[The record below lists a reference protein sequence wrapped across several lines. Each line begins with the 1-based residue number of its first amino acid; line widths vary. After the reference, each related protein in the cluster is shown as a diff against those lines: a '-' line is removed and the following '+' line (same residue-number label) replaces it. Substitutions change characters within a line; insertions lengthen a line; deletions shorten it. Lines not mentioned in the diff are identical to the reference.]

1 MILQRWLFLLMML
14 LLVAAI
20 TGGTANPDVKDGCQE
35 RCGDV
40 IVPYPFGIGEQ
51 RCAMNQHFFLDCTST
66 DNGLHELWFGE
77 NMPARNISL
86 LNGTV
91 TIGILA
97 SFDCYYNSGRQSRQ
111 SQQSWQSQLFNSN
124 ISLGSGPFTFSDSR
138 NVFTAVG
145 CDTAAMV
152 TNEDVT
158 SGFGCLS
165 LCTVNATMS
174 KENSCIGSGCCHTAI
189 PKGLKSLNITL
200 QSFRNHTAV
209 LQFNP
214 CSFAFLE
221 DKDSLDLSDWPLS
234 RTPTYLDASNVVI
247 EWVAQNKTCEEAQ
260 ANKSSYACGINTNCN
275 YSDNGHGYRCACKK
289 GFEGNPYLEQGCQDI
304 DECKYPEKYPCDG
317 KCHNTIGDYECK
329 CPLGMRG
336 DGKRDCRGFGII
348 TIIISVVVGVVG
360 VLLLLIGGWWLYKIM
375 EKRKSIKLKQKFF
388 RQNGGLLL
396 QQQLSSSDQGISKT
410 KVFSSEELETATDGF
425 NVNRILG
432 QGGQGTVYKGML
444 ADGVIVAV
452 KRSTMVSEE
461 NLEGFINEVCI
472 LSQINQR
479 NIVRLLGCCLEAEV
493 PLLVYEFIPNG
504 TLSEYLHRQNEEFPL
519 SWEMRLQ
526 IAAETAGAL
535 CYLHSAASIPI
546 YHRDIKSTNILLD
559 HKYRAKIAD
568 FGTSRSLSVDQTHLT
583 TNVQGTFGYLD
594 PEYFWSSQYT
604 DKSDVYSFGV
614 VLAELLTRQKAIFT
628 NESQERKN
636 LAAHFVLLMEENIIF
651 DIVDPQIKEHC
662 PKEDVIGVA
671 NIAMRC
677 LNLKGKK
684 RPTMKQVTSDLERI
698 IQLSQK
704 KDVQQNNEEAES
716 ITVQVISAWDDAS
729 TSITCRSFQVD
740 QALSSSAVEPLV
752 PFKTW

>member
-1 MILQRWLFLLMML
+1 MILQRWGLLPMML
-14 LLVAAI
+14 LLVVAAI
-20 TGGTANPDVKDGCQE
+20 TGATANPDVKDGCQE

-51 RCAMNQHFFLDCTST
+51 RCAMNSNFFLRCTST
-66 DNGLHELWFGE
+66 DDGHHELWFGFV
-77 NMPARNISL
+77 PARHISVEE
-86 LNGTV
+86 GTV
-91 TIGILA
+91 IIDFVPA
-97 SFDCYYNSGRQSRQ
+97 FDCYDKSGQQVRLYNLSMD
-111 SQQSWQSQLFNSN
+111 LIDPYT
-124 ISLGSGPFTFSDSR
+124 ISESR
-138 NVFTAVG
+138 NMFTAVG
-145 CDTAAMV
+145 CDTIAMG
-152 TNEDVT
+152 TNKEAT
-158 SGFGCLS
+158 SGVGCLS

-174 KENSCIGSGCCHTAI
+174 KENSCSGSGCCQTSI
-189 PKGLKSLNITL
+189 PKGLKSLNITV
-200 QSFRNHTAV
+200 QSLRNHTTV
-209 LQFNP
+209 SEFNP
-214 CSFAFLE
+214 CGFAFLQE
-221 DKDSLDLSDWPLS
+221 KVSFNLSDWPLS
-234 RTPTYLDASNVVI
+234 RTPTDFDRSNVVI
-247 EWVAQNKTCEEAQ
+247 EWVAQTETCEEAR
-260 ANKSSYACGINTNCN
+260 ANKSSYACGINTNCY
-275 YSDNGHGYRCACKK
+275 YSDNGQGYRCACNE
-289 GFEGNPYLEQGCQDI
+289 GFEGNPYLEKGCQDI
-304 DECKYPEKYPCDG
+304 DECKDAGKRYPCQG

-336 DGKRDCRGFGII
+336 DGKRGCRGFGII

-535 CYLHSAASIPI
+535 SYLHSAASIPI

-594 PEYFWSSQYT
+594 PEYFWSSRFT

-614 VLAELLTRQKAIFT
+614 VLAELLTGQKAILT
-628 NESQERKN
+628 NESQEHTN
-636 LAAHFVLLMEENIIF
+636 LAAHFVLLMEENRIF
-651 DIVDPQIKEHC
+651 DIVDAQIKEHC

-671 NIAMRC
+671 NIAERC
-677 LNLKGKK
+677 LNLNGKK
-684 RPTMKQVTSDLERI
+684 RPTMKQVTSELERI
-698 IQLSQK
+698 IPLSQK
-704 KDVQQNNEEAES
+704 KDVQQNNEEADQS
-716 ITVQVISAWDDAS
+716 ITAEVVSAWDDAS
-729 TSITCRSFQVD
+729 TSITCSSFQVD
-740 QALSSSAVEPLV
+740 QALSSSDVEPLV

>member
-1 MILQRWLFLLMML
+1 M
-14 LLVAAI
+14 
-20 TGGTANPDVKDGCQE
+20 TN
-35 RCGDV
+35 
-40 IVPYPFGIGEQ
+40 
-51 RCAMNQHFFLDCTST
+51 
-66 DNGLHELWFGE
+66 HE
-77 NMPARNISL
+77 
-86 LNGTV
+86 
-91 TIGILA
+91 
-97 SFDCYYNSGRQSRQ
+97 
-111 SQQSWQSQLFNSN
+111 
-124 ISLGSGPFTFSDSR
+124 
-138 NVFTAVG
+138 
-145 CDTAAMV
+145 
-152 TNEDVT
+152 
-158 SGFGCLS
+158 
-165 LCTVNATMS
+165 
-174 KENSCIGSGCCHTAI
+174 
-189 PKGLKSLNITL
+189 
-200 QSFRNHTAV
+200 
-209 LQFNP
+209 
-214 CSFAFLE
+214 
-221 DKDSLDLSDWPLS
+221 
-234 RTPTYLDASNVVI
+234 
-247 EWVAQNKTCEEAQ
+247 
-260 ANKSSYACGINTNCN
+260 
-275 YSDNGHGYRCACKK
+275 
-289 GFEGNPYLEQGCQDI
+289 
-304 DECKYPEKYPCDG
+304 
-317 KCHNTIGDYECK
+317 
-329 CPLGMRG
+329 
-336 DGKRDCRGFGII
+336 
-348 TIIISVVVGVVG
+348 IIIILIIFPLRNAVVVG

-479 NIVRLLGCCLEAEV
+479 NIVRILGCCLEAEV

-504 TLSEYLHRQNEEFPL
+504 TLYEYLHRQNEEFPL

-559 HKYRAKIAD
+559 NKYRAKIAD

-614 VLAELLTRQKAIFT
+614 VLAELLTRQKAILT

-636 LAAHFVLLMEENIIF
+636 LAAHFVLLMEENRIF
-651 DIVDPQIKEHC
+651 DIVDAQIKEHC

-677 LNLKGKK
+677 LNLNGKM
-684 RPTMKQVTSDLERI
+684 RPTMKQVTSELERI

-704 KDVQQNNEEAES
+704 KDVQQNNEEADQG
-716 ITVQVISAWDDAS
+716 ITAEVISAWDDAS
-729 TSITCRSFQVD
+729 TSITCSSFQVD
-740 QALSSSAVEPLV
+740 QALSSSDVEPLV

>member
-1 MILQRWLFLLMML
+1 M
-14 LLVAAI
+14 
-20 TGGTANPDVKDGCQE
+20 TN
-35 RCGDV
+35 
-40 IVPYPFGIGEQ
+40 
-51 RCAMNQHFFLDCTST
+51 
-66 DNGLHELWFGE
+66 HE
-77 NMPARNISL
+77 
-86 LNGTV
+86 
-91 TIGILA
+91 
-97 SFDCYYNSGRQSRQ
+97 
-111 SQQSWQSQLFNSN
+111 
-124 ISLGSGPFTFSDSR
+124 
-138 NVFTAVG
+138 
-145 CDTAAMV
+145 
-152 TNEDVT
+152 
-158 SGFGCLS
+158 
-165 LCTVNATMS
+165 
-174 KENSCIGSGCCHTAI
+174 
-189 PKGLKSLNITL
+189 
-200 QSFRNHTAV
+200 
-209 LQFNP
+209 
-214 CSFAFLE
+214 
-221 DKDSLDLSDWPLS
+221 
-234 RTPTYLDASNVVI
+234 
-247 EWVAQNKTCEEAQ
+247 
-260 ANKSSYACGINTNCN
+260 
-275 YSDNGHGYRCACKK
+275 
-289 GFEGNPYLEQGCQDI
+289 
-304 DECKYPEKYPCDG
+304 
-317 KCHNTIGDYECK
+317 
-329 CPLGMRG
+329 
-336 DGKRDCRGFGII
+336 
-348 TIIISVVVGVVG
+348 IIIILIIFPLRNAVVVGVFG

-559 HKYRAKIAD
+559 NKYRAKIAD

-594 PEYFWSSQYT
+594 PEYFCSSQYT

-614 VLAELLTRQKAIFT
+614 VLAELLTRQKAILT

-636 LAAHFVLLMEENIIF
+636 LAAHFVLLMEENRIF
-651 DIVDPQIKEHC
+651 DIVDAQIKEHC

-677 LNLKGKK
+677 LNLNGKM
-684 RPTMKQVTSDLERI
+684 RPTMKQVTSELERI

-704 KDVQQNNEEAES
+704 KDVQQNNEEADQG
-716 ITVQVISAWDDAS
+716 ITAEVISAWDDAS
-729 TSITCRSFQVD
+729 TSITCSSFQVD
-740 QALSSSAVEPLV
+740 QALSSSDVEPLV

>member
-1 MILQRWLFLLMML
+1 MILQRRVFLLMML
-14 LLVAAI
+14 LLVAAV
-20 TGGTANPDVKDGCQE
+20 TGATANPDVRDGCRE

-51 RCAMNQHFFLDCTST
+51 RCAMNENFFLNCTST
-66 DNGLHELWFGE
+66 DELWFRE
-77 NMPARNISL
+77 DMPARNISL

-91 TIGILA
+91 TVGFDP
-97 SFDCYYNSGRQSRQ
+97 SFDCYDKSGTQLG
-111 SQQSWQSQLFNSN
+111 LFNQS

-138 NVFTAVG
+138 NVFTVVG

-152 TNEDVT
+152 TNEHVT

-165 LCTVNATMS
+165 LCTVNVTML
-174 KENSCIGSGCCHTAI
+174 KENSCSGSGCCQTSI
-189 PKGLKSLNITL
+189 PQGLKSVDITIG
-200 QSFRNHTAV
+200 STDYHMNV
-209 LQFNP
+209 SEFNP
-214 CSFAFLE
+214 CGFAFLE

-234 RTPTYLDASNVVI
+234 RTPKHNDTSNVVI
-247 EWVAQNKTCEEAQ
+247 EWVAQNETCEEAQ
-260 ANKSSYACGINTNCN
+260 ANKSSYACGINTNCY
-275 YSDNGHGYRCACKK
+275 YSDNGQGYRCACNA

-304 DECKYPEKYPCDG
+304 DECKDPETYTCHG
-317 KCHNTIGDYECK
+317 KCHNTMGDYECK
-329 CPLGMRG
+329 CSLGMHG
-336 DGKRDCRGFGII
+336 DGKVGCGGFGII

-360 VLLLLIGGWWLYKIM
+360 VLLLVIGGWWLYKIM
-375 EKRKSIKLKQKFF
+375 EKRKSIELRRKFF

-410 KVFSSEELETATDGF
+410 KVFSSEELEIATDGF

-452 KRSTMVSEE
+452 KRSTIVSEE

-504 TLSEYLHRQNEEFPL
+504 TLYEYLHRQNEEFPL

-583 TNVQGTFGYLD
+583 TNVQGTYGYLD

-614 VLAELLTRQKAIFT
+614 VLAELLTRQKAILT
-628 NESQERKN
+628 NESRERKN
-636 LAAHFVLLMEENIIF
+636 LAAHFVLLMEENRIF
-651 DIVDPQIKEHC
+651 DIVDAQIKEHC

-677 LNLKGKK
+677 LNLNGKM
-684 RPTMKQVTSDLERI
+684 RPTMKQVTSELERI

-716 ITVQVISAWDDAS
+716 ITAQVISAWDDAS
-729 TSITCRSFQVD
+729 TSITCSSFQVD
-740 QALSSSAVEPLV
+740 QALSSSDVETLV

>member
-1 MILQRWLFLLMML
+1 MILQRRVFLLMML
-14 LLVAAI
+14 VLVAAV
-20 TGGTANPDVKDGCQE
+20 TGATANPDVRDGCRE

-40 IVPYPFGIGEQ
+40 IVPYPFGIGEP
-51 RCAMNQHFFLDCTST
+51 RCAMNKHFFLNCTST
-66 DNGLHELWFGE
+66 DEVLWFGE
-77 NMPARNISL
+77 NKPARNISL

-91 TIGILA
+91 TVGILA
-97 SFDCYYNSGRQSRQ
+97 SFDCYANSSGRQSRQ
-111 SQQSWQSQLFNSN
+111 SRQSWLFNSN

-158 SGFGCLS
+158 SRFGCLS

-174 KENSCIGSGCCHTAI
+174 KENSCLGSACCHTAI

-200 QSFRNHTAV
+200 QSFRNHTDV
-209 LQFNP
+209 LEFNP

-247 EWVAQNKTCEEAQ
+247 EWVAQNETCEEAQ
-260 ANKSSYACGINTNCN
+260 ANKSSYACGINTNCY
-275 YSDNGHGYRCACKK
+275 YSDNGQGYRCACNA
-289 GFEGNPYLEQGCQDI
+289 GFEGNPYLQGCQDI
-304 DECKYPEKYPCDG
+304 NECKYREKYPCHG

-336 DGKRDCRGFGII
+336 DGRRGCRGFGII

-375 EKRKSIKLKQKFF
+375 EKRKSIKLKHKFF

-396 QQQLSSSDQGISKT
+396 EQQLSSSDQGISKT

-493 PLLVYEFIPNG
+493 PLLF
-504 TLSEYLHRQNEEFPL
+504 
-519 SWEMRLQ
+519 M
-526 IAAETAGAL
+526 
-535 CYLHSAASIPI
+535 
-546 YHRDIKSTNILLD
+546 
-559 HKYRAKIAD
+559 
-568 FGTSRSLSVDQTHLT
+568 
-583 TNVQGTFGYLD
+583 
-594 PEYFWSSQYT
+594 
-604 DKSDVYSFGV
+604 
-614 VLAELLTRQKAIFT
+614 
-628 NESQERKN
+628 N
-636 LAAHFVLLMEENIIF
+636 LFLMELF
-651 DIVDPQIKEHC
+651 
-662 PKEDVIGVA
+662 
-671 NIAMRC
+671 
-677 LNLKGKK
+677 
-684 RPTMKQVTSDLERI
+684 
-698 IQLSQK
+698 
-704 KDVQQNNEEAES
+704 
-716 ITVQVISAWDDAS
+716 
-729 TSITCRSFQVD
+729 TSISIAKMRSS
-740 QALSSSAVEPLV
+740 LYHG
-752 PFKTW
+752 K

>member
-1 MILQRWLFLLMML
+1 M
-14 LLVAAI
+14 
-20 TGGTANPDVKDGCQE
+20 TN
-35 RCGDV
+35 
-40 IVPYPFGIGEQ
+40 
-51 RCAMNQHFFLDCTST
+51 
-66 DNGLHELWFGE
+66 HE
-77 NMPARNISL
+77 
-86 LNGTV
+86 
-91 TIGILA
+91 
-97 SFDCYYNSGRQSRQ
+97 
-111 SQQSWQSQLFNSN
+111 
-124 ISLGSGPFTFSDSR
+124 
-138 NVFTAVG
+138 
-145 CDTAAMV
+145 
-152 TNEDVT
+152 
-158 SGFGCLS
+158 
-165 LCTVNATMS
+165 
-174 KENSCIGSGCCHTAI
+174 
-189 PKGLKSLNITL
+189 
-200 QSFRNHTAV
+200 
-209 LQFNP
+209 
-214 CSFAFLE
+214 
-221 DKDSLDLSDWPLS
+221 
-234 RTPTYLDASNVVI
+234 
-247 EWVAQNKTCEEAQ
+247 
-260 ANKSSYACGINTNCN
+260 
-275 YSDNGHGYRCACKK
+275 
-289 GFEGNPYLEQGCQDI
+289 
-304 DECKYPEKYPCDG
+304 
-317 KCHNTIGDYECK
+317 
-329 CPLGMRG
+329 
-336 DGKRDCRGFGII
+336 
-348 TIIISVVVGVVG
+348 IIIILIIFPLRNAVVVGVFG

-535 CYLHSAASIPI
+535 SYLHSAASIPI

-583 TNVQGTFGYLD
+583 TTVQGTFGYLD
-594 PEYFWSSQYT
+594 PEYFWSSRFT

-614 VLAELLTRQKAIFT
+614 VLAELLTGQKAILT
-628 NESQERKN
+628 NESQEHTN
-636 LAAHFVLLMEENIIF
+636 LAAHFVLLMEENRIF
-651 DIVDPQIKEHC
+651 DIVDAQIKEHC

-671 NIAMRC
+671 NIAERC
-677 LNLKGKK
+677 LNLNGKK
-684 RPTMKQVTSDLERI
+684 RPTMKQVTSELERI
-698 IQLSQK
+698 IPLSQK
-704 KDVQQNNEEAES
+704 KDVQQNNEEADQS
-716 ITVQVISAWDDAS
+716 ITAEVVSAWDDAS
-729 TSITCRSFQVD
+729 TSITCSSFQVD
-740 QALSSSAVEPLV
+740 QALSSSDVEPLV

>member
-1 MILQRWLFLLMML
+1 MILQKRRVFLLMML
-14 LLVAAI
+14 VLVAAV
-20 TGGTANPDVKDGCQE
+20 TGATANPDVRDGCQE

-51 RCAMNQHFFLDCTST
+51 RCAMNANFFLNCTST
-66 DNGLHELWFGE
+66 DELWLEEGI
-77 NMPARNISL
+77 PARNISL

-91 TIGILA
+91 TVSISIMFFCYDKSGSLQMEILM
-97 SFDCYYNSGRQSRQ
+97 SS
-111 SQQSWQSQLFNSN
+111 
-124 ISLGSGPFTFSDSR
+124 IKLGPTYTFSDSR

-145 CDTAAMV
+145 CDTTSMV
-152 TNEDVT
+152 TNEEGT
-158 SGFGCLS
+158 SGVGCLS
-165 LCTVNATMS
+165 LCTGNVTMS
-174 KENSCIGSGCCHTAI
+174 KENPCLGSGCCQTSI
-189 PKGLKSLNITL
+189 PKGLKSLNITI
-200 QSFRNHTAV
+200 QSRRNLKDV
-209 LQFNP
+209 SKFNP

-234 RTPTYLDASNVVI
+234 RTPKLEDLDTSNVVI
-247 EWVAQNKTCEEAQ
+247 EWVAQNETCEEAQ
-260 ANKSSYACGINTNCN
+260 ANKSSYACGINTNCY
-275 YSDNGHGYRCACKK
+275 YSDNGQGYRCACKK
-289 GFEGNPYLEQGCQDI
+289 GFGGNPYLEQGCQDI
-304 DECKYPEKYPCDG
+304 DECKDPKKYTCHG

-329 CPLGMRG
+329 CPLGMSG
-336 DGKRDCRGFGII
+336 DGKRGCGGFGII
-348 TIIISVVVGVVG
+348 TIIISVVGGVVG
-360 VLLLLIGGWWLYKIM
+360 VLLLLIGGWWLYKII
-375 EKRKSIKLKQKFF
+375 EKRKSIELKQKFF

-410 KVFSSEELETATDGF
+410 KVFRSEELETATDGF

-444 ADGVIVAV
+444 ADGLIVAV

-504 TLSEYLHRQNEEFPL
+504 TLYEYLHRQNEEFPL

-535 CYLHSAASIPI
+535 SYLHSAASIPI

-583 TNVQGTFGYLD
+583 TNVQGTYGYLD

-614 VLAELLTRQKAIFT
+614 VLAELLTRQKAILT
-628 NESQERKN
+628 NKSQERKN
-636 LAAHFVLLMEENIIF
+636 LAAHFVLLMEENRIF
-651 DIVDPQIKEHC
+651 DIVDAQIKEHC

-677 LNLKGKK
+677 LNLNGKK
-684 RPTMKQVTSDLERI
+684 RPTMKQVTSELERI

-704 KDVQQNNEEAES
+704 KDVQQNNEESES
-716 ITVQVISAWDDAS
+716 ITAEVISARDDAS
-729 TSITCRSFQVD
+729 TSITCSSFQVD
-740 QALSSSAVEPLV
+740 QALSSSDVESLV

>member
-1 MILQRWLFLLMML
+1 MILQKRRVFLLMML
-14 LLVAAI
+14 LLVAAV
-20 TGGTANPDVKDGCQE
+20 TGATANPDVRDGCQE

-51 RCAMNQHFFLDCTST
+51 RCAMNKNFFLDCNST
-66 DNGLHELWFGE
+66 DDGHLHLELLLGR
-77 NMPARNISL
+77 NVPARNISL

-91 TIGILA
+91 TVSILLPFFCYDKML
-97 SFDCYYNSGRQSRQ
+97 SFNKP
-111 SQQSWQSQLFNSN
+111 
-124 ISLGSGPFTFSDSR
+124 IKLGPAYTFSDSR

-145 CDTAAMV
+145 CDRISMV
-152 TNEDVT
+152 INEEAT
-158 SGFGCLS
+158 SGVGCLS
-165 LCTVNATMS
+165 LCSGNVTMS
-174 KENSCIGSGCCHTAI
+174 KENPCLGSGCCQTSI
-189 PKGLKSLNITL
+189 PKGLKSLNITVQNL
-200 QSFRNHTAV
+200 RDHKDVSEY
-209 LQFNP
+209 NP
-214 CSFAFLE
+214 CGFACLE
-221 DKDSLDLSDWPLS
+221 EKDSLDLSDWPLS
-234 RTPTYLDASNVVI
+234 RTPNVIFSARSNVVI
-247 EWVAQNKTCEEAQ
+247 EWVAQNETCEEAQ
-260 ANKSSYACGINTNCN
+260 ANKSSYACGINTNCY
-275 YSDNGHGYRCACKK
+275 YSDNGQGYRCACNA
-289 GFEGNPYLEQGCQDI
+289 GFEGNPYLEGCQDI
-304 DECKYPEKYPCDG
+304 DECKDPETYMCHG
-317 KCHNTIGDYECK
+317 KCHNTFGDYECK
-329 CPLGMRG
+329 CPLGMSG
-336 DGKRDCRGFGII
+336 DGKRGCSGFGII

-410 KVFSSEELETATDGF
+410 KVFRLEELETATDGF

-461 NLEGFINEVCI
+461 NLEGFINEICI

-479 NIVRLLGCCLEAEV
+479 NVVRLLGCCLEAEV

-504 TLSEYLHRQNEEFPL
+504 TLYEYLHRQNEEFPL

-583 TNVQGTFGYLD
+583 TNVQGTYGYLD

-604 DKSDVYSFGV
+604 DRSDVYSFGV
-614 VLAELLTRQKAIFT
+614 VLAELLTRQKAVLT
-628 NESQERKN
+628 NESQERIN
-636 LAAHFVLLMEENIIF
+636 LAAHFVLLMEENRIF
-651 DIVDPQIKEHC
+651 DIVDAQIKEHC

-677 LNLKGKK
+677 LNLNGKK
-684 RPTMKQVTSDLERI
+684 RPTMKQVTSELERI

-704 KDVQQNNEEAES
+704 KDVKQNNEEADQG
-716 ITVQVISAWDDAS
+716 ITAEVISARDDAS
-729 TSITCRSFQVD
+729 TSITCNSFQVD
-740 QALSSSAVEPLV
+740 QALSSSDVEPLV

>member
-1 MILQRWLFLLMML
+1 M
-14 LLVAAI
+14 
-20 TGGTANPDVKDGCQE
+20 
-35 RCGDV
+35 
-40 IVPYPFGIGEQ
+40 
-51 RCAMNQHFFLDCTST
+51 H
-66 DNGLHELWFGE
+66 
-77 NMPARNISL
+77 
-86 LNGTV
+86 
-91 TIGILA
+91 
-97 SFDCYYNSGRQSRQ
+97 
-111 SQQSWQSQLFNSN
+111 
-124 ISLGSGPFTFSDSR
+124 
-138 NVFTAVG
+138 
-145 CDTAAMV
+145 
-152 TNEDVT
+152 
-158 SGFGCLS
+158 
-165 LCTVNATMS
+165 
-174 KENSCIGSGCCHTAI
+174 
-189 PKGLKSLNITL
+189 
-200 QSFRNHTAV
+200 
-209 LQFNP
+209 
-214 CSFAFLE
+214 
-221 DKDSLDLSDWPLS
+221 
-234 RTPTYLDASNVVI
+234 
-247 EWVAQNKTCEEAQ
+247 
-260 ANKSSYACGINTNCN
+260 
-275 YSDNGHGYRCACKK
+275 
-289 GFEGNPYLEQGCQDI
+289 
-304 DECKYPEKYPCDG
+304 
-317 KCHNTIGDYECK
+317 
-329 CPLGMRG
+329 G
-336 DGKRDCRGFGII
+336 DGKVGCSGFGII
-348 TIIISVVVGVVG
+348 TIIIAVVVG

-479 NIVRLLGCCLEAEV
+479 NIVRILGCCLEAEV

-504 TLSEYLHRQNEEFPL
+504 TLYEYLHRQNEEFPL

-559 HKYRAKIAD
+559 NKYRAKIAD

-614 VLAELLTRQKAIFT
+614 VLAELLTRQKAILT

-636 LAAHFVLLMEENIIF
+636 LAAHFVLLMEENRIF
-651 DIVDPQIKEHC
+651 DIVDAQIKEHC

-677 LNLKGKK
+677 LNLNGKM
-684 RPTMKQVTSDLERI
+684 RPTMKQVTSELERI

-704 KDVQQNNEEAES
+704 KDVQQNNEEADQG
-716 ITVQVISAWDDAS
+716 ITAEVISAWDDAS
-729 TSITCRSFQVD
+729 TSITCSSFQVD
-740 QALSSSAVEPLV
+740 QALSSSDVEPLV

>member
-1 MILQRWLFLLMML
+1 M
-14 LLVAAI
+14 
-20 TGGTANPDVKDGCQE
+20 NVKL
-35 RCGDV
+35 
-40 IVPYPFGIGEQ
+40 
-51 RCAMNQHFFLDCTST
+51 FFL
-66 DNGLHELWFGE
+66 
-77 NMPARNISL
+77 RN
-86 LNGTV
+86 
-91 TIGILA
+91 A
-97 SFDCYYNSGRQSRQ
+97 
-111 SQQSWQSQLFNSN
+111 
-124 ISLGSGPFTFSDSR
+124 
-138 NVFTAVG
+138 
-145 CDTAAMV
+145 
-152 TNEDVT
+152 
-158 SGFGCLS
+158 
-165 LCTVNATMS
+165 
-174 KENSCIGSGCCHTAI
+174 
-189 PKGLKSLNITL
+189 
-200 QSFRNHTAV
+200 
-209 LQFNP
+209 
-214 CSFAFLE
+214 
-221 DKDSLDLSDWPLS
+221 
-234 RTPTYLDASNVVI
+234 
-247 EWVAQNKTCEEAQ
+247 
-260 ANKSSYACGINTNCN
+260 
-275 YSDNGHGYRCACKK
+275 
-289 GFEGNPYLEQGCQDI
+289 
-304 DECKYPEKYPCDG
+304 
-317 KCHNTIGDYECK
+317 
-329 CPLGMRG
+329 
-336 DGKRDCRGFGII
+336 
-348 TIIISVVVGVVG
+348 VVVGVVG

-396 QQQLSSSDQGISKT
+396 QQQISSIDQGISKT

-479 NIVRLLGCCLEAEV
+479 NIVRILGCCLEAEV

-559 HKYRAKIAD
+559 NKYRAKIAD

-583 TNVQGTFGYLD
+583 TTVQGTFGYLD
-594 PEYFWSSQYT
+594 PEYFWSSRFT

-614 VLAELLTRQKAIFT
+614 VLAELLTGQKAILT

-636 LAAHFVLLMEENIIF
+636 LAAHFVLLMEENRIF
-651 DIVDPQIKEHC
+651 DIVDAQIKEHC

-677 LNLKGKK
+677 LNLNGKM
-684 RPTMKQVTSDLERI
+684 RPTMKQVTSELERI

-704 KDVQQNNEEAES
+704 KDVQQNNEEADQG
-716 ITVQVISAWDDAS
+716 ITAEVISAWDDAS
-729 TSITCRSFQVD
+729 TSITCSSFQVD
-740 QALSSSAVEPLV
+740 QALSSSDVEPLV

>member
-1 MILQRWLFLLMML
+1 M
-14 LLVAAI
+14 
-20 TGGTANPDVKDGCQE
+20 TN
-35 RCGDV
+35 
-40 IVPYPFGIGEQ
+40 
-51 RCAMNQHFFLDCTST
+51 
-66 DNGLHELWFGE
+66 HE
-77 NMPARNISL
+77 
-86 LNGTV
+86 
-91 TIGILA
+91 
-97 SFDCYYNSGRQSRQ
+97 
-111 SQQSWQSQLFNSN
+111 
-124 ISLGSGPFTFSDSR
+124 
-138 NVFTAVG
+138 
-145 CDTAAMV
+145 
-152 TNEDVT
+152 
-158 SGFGCLS
+158 
-165 LCTVNATMS
+165 
-174 KENSCIGSGCCHTAI
+174 
-189 PKGLKSLNITL
+189 
-200 QSFRNHTAV
+200 
-209 LQFNP
+209 
-214 CSFAFLE
+214 
-221 DKDSLDLSDWPLS
+221 
-234 RTPTYLDASNVVI
+234 
-247 EWVAQNKTCEEAQ
+247 
-260 ANKSSYACGINTNCN
+260 
-275 YSDNGHGYRCACKK
+275 
-289 GFEGNPYLEQGCQDI
+289 
-304 DECKYPEKYPCDG
+304 
-317 KCHNTIGDYECK
+317 
-329 CPLGMRG
+329 
-336 DGKRDCRGFGII
+336 
-348 TIIISVVVGVVG
+348 IIIILIIFPLRNAVVVGVFG

-479 NIVRLLGCCLEAEV
+479 NIVRILGCCLEAEV

-559 HKYRAKIAD
+559 NKYRAKIAD

-614 VLAELLTRQKAIFT
+614 VLAELLTRQKAILT

-636 LAAHFVLLMEENIIF
+636 LAAHFVLLMEENRIF
-651 DIVDPQIKEHC
+651 DIVDAQIKEHC

-677 LNLKGKK
+677 LNLNGKN
-684 RPTMKQVTSDLERI
+684 RPTMKQVTSELERI

-704 KDVQQNNEEAES
+704 KDVQQNNEEADQG
-716 ITVQVISAWDDAS
+716 ITAEVISAWDDAS
-729 TSITCRSFQVD
+729 TSITCSSFQVD
-740 QALSSSAVEPLV
+740 QALSSSDVEPLV

>member
-1 MILQRWLFLLMML
+1 M
-14 LLVAAI
+14 
-20 TGGTANPDVKDGCQE
+20 TN
-35 RCGDV
+35 
-40 IVPYPFGIGEQ
+40 
-51 RCAMNQHFFLDCTST
+51 
-66 DNGLHELWFGE
+66 HE
-77 NMPARNISL
+77 
-86 LNGTV
+86 
-91 TIGILA
+91 
-97 SFDCYYNSGRQSRQ
+97 
-111 SQQSWQSQLFNSN
+111 
-124 ISLGSGPFTFSDSR
+124 
-138 NVFTAVG
+138 
-145 CDTAAMV
+145 
-152 TNEDVT
+152 
-158 SGFGCLS
+158 
-165 LCTVNATMS
+165 
-174 KENSCIGSGCCHTAI
+174 
-189 PKGLKSLNITL
+189 
-200 QSFRNHTAV
+200 
-209 LQFNP
+209 
-214 CSFAFLE
+214 
-221 DKDSLDLSDWPLS
+221 
-234 RTPTYLDASNVVI
+234 
-247 EWVAQNKTCEEAQ
+247 
-260 ANKSSYACGINTNCN
+260 
-275 YSDNGHGYRCACKK
+275 
-289 GFEGNPYLEQGCQDI
+289 
-304 DECKYPEKYPCDG
+304 
-317 KCHNTIGDYECK
+317 
-329 CPLGMRG
+329 
-336 DGKRDCRGFGII
+336 
-348 TIIISVVVGVVG
+348 IIIILIIFPLRNAVVVGVFG

-559 HKYRAKIAD
+559 NKYRAKIAD

-614 VLAELLTRQKAIFT
+614 VLAELLTRQKAILT

-636 LAAHFVLLMEENIIF
+636 LAAHFVLLMEENRIF
-651 DIVDPQIKEHC
+651 DIVDAQIKEHY

-677 LNLKGKK
+677 LNLNGKM
-684 RPTMKQVTSDLERI
+684 RPTMKQVTSELERI

-704 KDVQQNNEEAES
+704 KDVQQNNEEADQG
-716 ITVQVISAWDDAS
+716 ITAEVISAWDDAS
-729 TSITCRSFQVD
+729 TSITCSSFQVD
-740 QALSSSAVEPLV
+740 QALSSSDVEPLV

>member
-1 MILQRWLFLLMML
+1 MILQRRVFLLMML
-14 LLVAAI
+14 LLVAAV
-20 TGGTANPDVKDGCQE
+20 TGATANPDVRDGCRE

-51 RCAMNQHFFLDCTST
+51 RCAMNENFFLNCTST
-66 DNGLHELWFGE
+66 DELWFRE
-77 NMPARNISL
+77 DMPARNISL

-91 TIGILA
+91 TVGFDP
-97 SFDCYYNSGRQSRQ
+97 SFDCYDKSGRQLG
-111 SQQSWQSQLFNSN
+111 LFNQS

-138 NVFTAVG
+138 NVFTVVG

-152 TNEDVT
+152 TNEHVT

-165 LCTVNATMS
+165 LCTVNVTML
-174 KENSCIGSGCCHTAI
+174 KENSCSGSGCCQTSI
-189 PKGLKSLNITL
+189 PQGLKSVDITIG
-200 QSFRNHTAV
+200 STDYHMNV
-209 LQFNP
+209 SEFNP
-214 CSFAFLE
+214 CGFAFLE

-234 RTPTYLDASNVVI
+234 RTPKHNDTSNVVI
-247 EWVAQNKTCEEAQ
+247 EWVAQNETCEEAQ
-260 ANKSSYACGINTNCN
+260 ANKSSYACGINTNCY
-275 YSDNGHGYRCACKK
+275 YSDNGQGYRCACNA

-304 DECKYPEKYPCDG
+304 DECKDPETYTCHG
-317 KCHNTIGDYECK
+317 KCHNTMGDYECK
-329 CPLGMRG
+329 CSLGMHG
-336 DGKRDCRGFGII
+336 DGKVGCGGFGII

-360 VLLLLIGGWWLYKIM
+360 VLLLVIGGWWLYKIM
-375 EKRKSIKLKQKFF
+375 EKRKSIELRRKFF

-410 KVFSSEELETATDGF
+410 KVFSSEELEIATDGF

-452 KRSTMVSEE
+452 KRSTIVSEE

-504 TLSEYLHRQNEEFPL
+504 TLYEYLHRQNEEFPL

-583 TNVQGTFGYLD
+583 TNVQGTYGYLD

-614 VLAELLTRQKAIFT
+614 VLAELLTRQKAILT
-628 NESQERKN
+628 NESRERKN
-636 LAAHFVLLMEENIIF
+636 LAAHFVLLMEENRIF
-651 DIVDPQIKEHC
+651 DIVDAQIKEHC

-677 LNLKGKK
+677 LNLNGKM
-684 RPTMKQVTSDLERI
+684 RPTMKQVTSELERI

-716 ITVQVISAWDDAS
+716 ITAQVISAWDDAS
-729 TSITCRSFQVD
+729 TSITCSSFQVD
-740 QALSSSAVEPLV
+740 QALSSSDVETLV
-752 PFKTW
+752 LFKTW

>member
-1 MILQRWLFLLMML
+1 MILQRWVFLLMI
-14 LLVAAI
+14 VAAV
-20 TGGTANPDVKDGCQE
+20 TGATANPDVRDGCQE

-40 IVPYPFGIGEQ
+40 IVPYPFGIGER
-51 RCAMNQHFFLDCTST
+51 RCAMNENFFLNCTST
-66 DNGLHELWFGE
+66 DDGHHELWLGE

-86 LNGTV
+86 LNGTITV
-91 TIGILA
+91 GIFT
-97 SFDCYYNSGRQSRQ
+97 SFDCYEKSGR
-111 SQQSWQSQLFNSN
+111 QSQLFNRS
-124 ISLGSGPFTFSDSR
+124 ISLGPAYTFSDSR
-138 NVFTAVG
+138 NMFTAVG
-145 CDTAAMV
+145 CDTISVV
-152 TNEDVT
+152 TNKEET
-158 SGFGCLS
+158 SGVGCLS
-165 LCTVNATMS
+165 LCTVNANMS
-174 KENSCIGSGCCHTAI
+174 KNNPCSGSGCCQTSI
-189 PKGLKSLNITL
+189 PKGLKSLNITIG
-200 QSFRNHTAV
+200 SNDNHMYV
-209 LQFNP
+209 SEFNP
-214 CSFAFLE
+214 CGFAFLE
-221 DKDSLDLSDWPLS
+221 DKDSLDLSDWQLS
-234 RTPTYLDASNVVI
+234 RTPKHNDTSNVVI
-247 EWVAQNKTCEEAQ
+247 EWVAQTETCEEAR

-275 YSDNGHGYRCACKK
+275 YSDNGQGYRCACKK
-289 GFEGNPYLEQGCQDI
+289 GFEGSPYLEKGCQDI
-304 DECKYPEKYPCDG
+304 DECKDPKKYTCHG

-329 CPLGMRG
+329 CPLGMGG
-336 DGKRDCRGFGII
+336 DGKVGCRGFGII

-360 VLLLLIGGWWLYKIM
+360 VLLLLIGGWWLYRIM
-375 EKRKSIKLKQKFF
+375 EKRKSNELKQKFF

-396 QQQLSSSDQGISKT
+396 QQQLSSGDQGGISKT
-410 KVFSSEELETATDGF
+410 KLFSSEELETATDSF

-444 ADGVIVAV
+444 PDGVIVAV
-452 KRSTMVSEE
+452 KRSTVVGEE

-546 YHRDIKSTNILLD
+546 YHRDVKSTNILLD

-614 VLAELLTRQKAIFT
+614 VLAELLTRQKAILT
-628 NESQERKN
+628 YQSQERKN
-636 LAAHFVLLMEENIIF
+636 LAAHFVLLMEENRIF
-651 DIVDPQIKEHC
+651 DIVDAQIKEHC

-677 LNLKGKK
+677 LNLNGKK
-684 RPTMKQVTSDLERI
+684 RPTMKQVTSELERI

-704 KDVQQNNEEAES
+704 KDVQQNNEEADQS
-716 ITVQVISAWDDAS
+716 ITAEVISAWDDAS
-729 TSITCRSFQVD
+729 TSITCSSFQVD
-740 QALSSSAVEPLV
+740 QALSSSDVEPLV